1 MIAENGKILKETR
14 NSMETEEMITGV
26 VDIEK
31 CIVDRRKFNSDVWAD
46 IPDVTETRIFTSG
59 WPLSDFR
66 YWGIVCTLIPGLG
79 WFISFSMLIVCVR
92 YVKLPKHIA
101 QNTEMGKI
109 LSSECTTYKKDGDTD
124 A

>member
-1 MIAENGKILKETR
+1 MANTYMWQL
-14 NSMETEEMITGV
+14 
-26 VDIEK
+26 
-31 CIVDRRKFNSDVWAD
+31 
-46 IPDVTETRIFTSG
+46 
-59 WPLSDFR
+59 LSCRGFKSFLR
-66 YWGIVCTLIPGLG
+66 GIICTLIPGLG

-101 QNTEMGKI
+101 QNTEMGRI

>member
-1 MIAENGKILKETR
+1 MSRMKGYIKPFFLVVLN
-14 NSMETEEMITGV
+14 NS
-26 VDIEK
+26 
-31 CIVDRRKFNSDVWAD
+31 FLLLFLYA
-46 IPDVTETRIFTSG
+46 
-59 WPLSDFR
+59 LSDFR
-66 YWGIVCTLIPGLG
+66 YWGIICTLIPGLG

-101 QNTEMGKI
+101 QNTEMGRI